1 MVYAPAMSTPRRF
14 HRVRDV
20 LDRRQPDLTVLLE
33 DVQVPR
39 NLAAILRSCDAVGVL
54 EAHAVWPGGRLKISR
69 PASGGQP
76 QVGAGAQAPDARRS
90 PRPPARQAGCASSPP
105 IPPPAPS
112 PFREVD
118 YTLPTALLLGNEDDG
133 VDAGGPRRRRRRGAI
148 PMEGM
153 GTSLNVS
160 VAAALLL
167 FEAQRQRRA
176 AGFYD
181 RPRLDPET
189 YARTL
194 FEWAYPDRRA
204 VPDARGGVSG
214 AGGGWGDF
222 GEGHRSGADRVGQAG
237 SRIEAS
243 VACDLIPI
251 SFS

>member
-1 MVYAPAMSTPRRF
+1 MSTPRRF
-14 HRVRDV
+14 HRVRAV

-39 NLAAILRSCDAVGVL
+39 NLAAILRSCDAVGAM

-69 PASGGQP
+69 PASGGNRKWLP
-76 QVGAGAQAPDARRS
+76 VHKHRTLAAALDHLKGREMRILAAHPTADA
-90 PRPPARQAGCASSPP
+90 
-105 IPPPAPS
+105 I

-118 YTLPTALLLGNEDDG
+118 FTLPTVLLLGNEDDG
-133 VDAGGPRRRRRRGAI
+133 LTPEALAGADAVVTI

-181 RPRLDPET
+181 APRLDPET
-189 YARTL
+189 YARLL
-194 FEWAYPDRRA
+194 FEWTYPALAAQCRKRSA
-204 VPDARGGVSG
+204 PSPPLGPD
-214 AGGGWGDF
+214 
-222 GEGHRSGADRVGQAG
+222 GEILGPLPR
-237 SRIEAS
+237 
-243 VACDLIPI
+243 
-251 SFS
+251 